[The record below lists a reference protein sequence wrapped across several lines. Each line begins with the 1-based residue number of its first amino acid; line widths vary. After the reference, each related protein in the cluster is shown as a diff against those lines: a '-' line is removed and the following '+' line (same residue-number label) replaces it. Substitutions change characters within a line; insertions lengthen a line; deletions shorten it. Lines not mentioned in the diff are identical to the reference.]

1 MPDVDR
7 AVDGRVGLQ
16 LVDVLLDADAHLRH
30 AGFCK
35 HSAQAARGTAEA
47 PRRRRTADDVGLIS
61 VEVGLPLDIQTHYLC
76 QMLLE
81 PRVCTGCQKFSWQ

>member
-1 MPDVDR
+1 MSI
-7 AVDGRVGLQ
+7 ADGRVGLQ
-16 LVDVLLDADAHLRH
+16 LVAVLLDAHLRH
-30 AGFCK
+30 AGVCE
-35 HSAQAARGTAEA
+35 QAARGTAEE

>member
-1 MPDVDR
+1 MSI
-7 AVDGRVGLQ
+7 ADGRVGLQ
-16 LVDVLLDADAHLRH
+16 LVDVLLDAHLRH
-30 AGFCK
+30 TGVCE
-35 HSAQAARGTAEA
+35 QAAAEA